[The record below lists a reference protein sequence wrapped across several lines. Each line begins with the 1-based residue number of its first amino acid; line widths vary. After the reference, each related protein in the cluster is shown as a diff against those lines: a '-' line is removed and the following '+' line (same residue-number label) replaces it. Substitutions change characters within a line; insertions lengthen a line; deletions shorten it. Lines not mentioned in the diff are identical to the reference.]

1 MLSGMNAISAASM
14 GMLAAARRFDA
25 AATRVAAVGS
35 DPTVVLE
42 VEAVEMIQS
51 KTAFRASA
59 QAVKVADQMYGS
71 LLDIFA

>member
-1 MLSGMNAISAASM
+1 MSAISAASM

-25 AATRVAAVGS
+25 SATRVAAIGS
-35 DPTVVLE
+35 DPSVVLE

-59 QAVKVADQMYGS
+59 RAVKVADEMYGS
-71 LLDIFA
+71 LLDMFA